1 MATFTLRT
9 TAPSTTN
16 NYYRSTSYGGLNKA
30 LHISGGSCLPNCV
43 GYVWGAF
50 REMFGSCKLST
61 GNAKTLYTN
70 TGDGY
75 GRGKT
80 PKLGAVACWG
90 GGTYGH
96 VAIVV
101 GIHSDHITVAQ
112 SNYGGVRWEM
122 VNCYKMSN
130 GLYKSHGGNTNMQGF
145 IYPSSGW
152 TYKGSESTST
162 TKSTGKVAHYFQN
175 GYANGKAFTTK
186 TALNMRTDASTSY
199 SVVTCIPAG
208 KKCYYHGYYAITDG
222 VIWFKVKYGN
232 KQGYVYGY
240 KQGADKAPYLT
251 GLTLKGKNV

>member
-1 MATFTLRT
+1 MSTFKLRT
-9 TAPSTTN
+9 TAPSTSN

-50 REMFGSCKLST
+50 REMFGSCNLST
-61 GNAKTLYTN
+61 GNAKTLYGN
-70 TGDGY
+70 TRDGY
-75 GRGKT
+75 SRGKT

-145 IYPSSGW
+145 IYPPSGW
-152 TYKGSESTST
+152 TYEGSSSSSSTST
-162 TKSTGKVAHYFQN
+162 KDGTIKTGFNKAYAKGKTMVAKVNLNLRTQPSTNTGSVIKVEKAGTK
-175 GYANGKAFTTK
+175 
-186 TALNMRTDASTSY
+186 L
-199 SVVTCIPAG
+199 
-208 KKCYYHGYYAITDG
+208 YYYGYYAYNGNIVWYKVSDG
-222 VIWFKVKYGN
+222 TN
-232 KQGYVYGY
+232 EGYVYG
-240 KQGADKAPYLT
+240 GVLNSGVAPYL
-251 GLTLKGKNV
+251 KNANP